1 MIGQKS
7 TLVRKQISDRHV
19 HFGHSKVVSTNK
31 VISQDTYTTNGEEF
45 IVVKN
50 VDKCIVTLDEST
62 TENIKIKSL
71 TNVLIKPKQGKID
84 EEYDEILINNRACV
98 ELFYF
103 NGNWYIT
110 SSDGIKL
117 D

>member
-71 TNVLIKPKQGKID
+71 TNVLVSSDLPID
-84 EEYDEILINNRACV
+84 EEFNEVDLDKGACV
-98 ELFYF
+98 EFRKIGDF
-103 NGNWYIT
+103 WYIL
-110 SSDGIKL
+110 SSDGLKNS
-117 D
+117 